1 MMEPEMEE
9 KESAVLSDLDRALRR
24 TAARRAID
32 AMVARLEKDL
42 AARPRAA
49 MVWDTLPLT
58 LFEPAPPG
66 GIRSAW
72 VFILRAGATTGAERH
87 PNSRQRTMSWRGA
100 GDLQVSAPTGGW
112 RSHPLSGERR
122 ATVERRWVSIPENTW
137 HQVVVGD
144 RNWVVVS
151 FHTVAAEQLIEERPG
166 PGDPGSSV
174 RRRYLEDPPSE
185 SRTRGTL

>member
-1 MMEPEMEE
+1 MVEREMEGAE
-9 KESAVLSDLDRALRR
+9 TAILKDLDRALRR

-32 AMVARLEKDL
+32 ALVVRLEKDL

-49 MVWDTLPLT
+49 MVWDTLPLS
-58 LFEPAPPG
+58 LFEPEPPG

-100 GDLQVSAPTGGW
+100 GDLQVSAPGGW
-112 RSHPLSGERR
+112 RSHLLSGGHG
-122 ATVERRWVSIPENTW
+122 APVERRWVSIPENTW

-151 FHTVAAEQLIEERPG
+151 FHTAAADRLVEERPR
-166 PGDPGSSV
+166 PGDPGASV
-174 RRRYLEDPPSE
+174 RRRYLDDRPSGAA
-185 SRTRGTL
+185 TRGTP